1 MLFYNLLNLILI
13 SYLTSSCKASH
24 SLKIWINE
32 YMGVRSICYFNTNE
46 NSDISNLKP
55 SVNSN
60 DFYHSIVEVDN
71 LNKNTPYLNNYNT
84 KM

>member
-1 MLFYNLLNLILI
+1 
-13 SYLTSSCKASH
+13 
-24 SLKIWINE
+24 
-32 YMGVRSICYFNTNE
+32 MGVRSICYFNTNE